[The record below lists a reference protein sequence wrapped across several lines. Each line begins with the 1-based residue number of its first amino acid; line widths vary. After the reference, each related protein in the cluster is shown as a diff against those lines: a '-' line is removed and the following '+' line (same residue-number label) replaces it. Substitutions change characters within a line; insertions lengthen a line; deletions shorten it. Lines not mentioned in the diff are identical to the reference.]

1 MAQSAIYIKSFG
13 GDGGSEFKLV
23 RPKTIGLRTGSK
35 VDQIKINDVSHG
47 GPGGHESISLELGPD
62 EYISSVKIRSGSKI
76 DRVSFKTSKG
86 RVLEGGG
93 GGGSEQPA
101 LENIRV
107 LSIGGRSGSLVDKLT
122 IRYVEN
128 YGPSEIADEHAN
140 FILSYTPPFEEFE
153 TFVSSKDKV
162 IHTYEKITQS
172 MVQQKYSAS
181 AVGEYYVVA
190 SASTEIEFRDTSAV
204 SMKSQLEQERIKTT
218 DTKISVKEGY
228 VGIHLVSGTL
238 MQEKE
243 NDPLKEK
250 KNNGLFWMY
259 TTALPSYSIVK
270 LTEIQSVLGHY
281 DLTGQLHTQMTG
293 LKSHK
298 IIQNGYVYYK

>member
-1 MAQSAIYIKSFG
+1 M
-13 GDGGSEFKLV
+13 
-23 RPKTIGLRTGSK
+23 
-35 VDQIKINDVSHG
+35 
-47 GPGGHESISLELGPD
+47 ELGPD

-76 DRVSFKTSKG
+76 DSVSFKTNKD
-86 RVLEGGG
+86 RILEGGG
-93 GGGSEQPA
+93 NGGNEQPA

-128 YGPSEIADEHAN
+128 YGPSEIADGHAN

-153 TFVSSKDKV
+153 TYVSSKDKA
-162 IHTYEKITQS
+162 IHAYEKITQS

-181 AVGEYYVVA
+181 VVGEYYVVA
-190 SASTEIEFRDTSAV
+190 SASTEIEFRDTSTV

-218 DTKISVKEGY
+218 DTKIAVKEGY

-243 NDPLKEK
+243 N
-250 KNNGLFWMY
+250 GLFWMY
-259 TTALPSYSIVK
+259 TSSMPSYSIVK
-270 LTEIQSVLGHY
+270 LTEIQSALGHY
-281 DLTGQLHTQMTG
+281 DLTGQLYTQMTG

-298 IIQNGYVYYK
+298 IIQKGYVYYN